1 MGQLGVVAGNGGA
14 SLVFISQP
22 LCDLKEGT
30 ACGKDAKPGD
40 VRGYAIRTS
49 PSGEAVNVSTDEV
62 QALIPN
68 EVFKLAFGEK
78 PENNAV
84 LGAASLLAEV
94 EGALADMNKREKF
107 ALEAL
112 ERYQNSPTVNAETAQ
127 PDPGGE

>member
-1 MGQLGVVAGNGGA
+1 M
-14 SLVFISQP
+14 VFISQP

-40 VRGYAIRTS
+40 VQGYAILQK
-49 PSGEAVNVSTDEV
+49 PGGEATNVERDVV
-62 QALIPN
+62 QPLVPN

-84 LGAASLLAEV
+84 LKAAQMLAQV
-94 EGALADMNKREKF
+94 EGELADMNKREKI

-112 ERYQNSPTVNAETAQ
+112 ENYAANPTVNADTEQ
-127 PDPGGE
+127 PEPAGE